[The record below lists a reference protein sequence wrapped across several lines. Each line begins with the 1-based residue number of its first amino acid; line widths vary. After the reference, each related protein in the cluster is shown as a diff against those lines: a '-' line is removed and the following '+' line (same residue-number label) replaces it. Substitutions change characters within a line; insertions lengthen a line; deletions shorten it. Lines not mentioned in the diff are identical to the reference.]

1 MFDEFKSAFQ
11 RHNNAHAQLI
21 IINVVVFAVVGILG
35 VIFTISGFK
44 EIAWVVQKQFHIP
57 AEFSE
62 FLNRPWTVITYAFM
76 HGGFLHILFNML
88 ALYWFGRL
96 FVEYLGS
103 DKLVAVYVLGAL
115 FGAIFYLLA
124 YNTIPFFMQHV
135 EEAKLHTV
143 NGINM
148 VGASAAVNA
157 IVVATAVLLPNY
169 TFFMLFLGPVKIKYI
184 AAVAVLLSILGAD
197 GDNAGGNIA
206 HLGGALIGF
215 IYIKQ
220 LQAGINWGLWITV
233 TIDWFKDLFKS
244 KPNVKVT
251 YRGEDK
257 AGSKKPS
264 APTSKASQAE
274 IDIILDKISDR
285 GYESL
290 TKEEKEKL
298 FNASKK

>member
-233 TIDWFKDLFKS
+233 TIDWFKDLVQKQ
-244 KPNVKVT
+244 T
-251 YRGEDK
+251 
-257 AGSKKPS
+257 
-264 APTSKASQAE
+264 
-274 IDIILDKISDR
+274 
-285 GYESL
+285 
-290 TKEEKEKL
+290 
-298 FNASKK
+298 